1 MPGVEAAGWLED
13 LVEVP
18 IPAGVCALDGTIVA
32 VNRAGEALLGRPRAQ
47 VVGRKAWDLAPGGE
61 HIWPELLAAVRGGGE
76 YHGEIV
82 VATPQ
87 EPRRIAYI
95 AMQSEHAGAS
105 YVFVVAVAIGDERA
119 RGGDEAAVRH
129 LEHAAAALRAKLR

>member
-1 MPGVEAAGWLED
+1 MPGVEAAGWLDE
-13 LVEVP
+13 LVDAP
-18 IPAGVCALDGTIVA
+18 IPTGVFELDGTFVA
-32 VNRAGEALLGRPRAQ
+32 VSRAGEALLGRPRAQ
-47 VVGRKAWDLAPGGE
+47 VVGRKAWDLAPGAE
-61 HIWPELLAAVRGGGE
+61 HIWSEVLAAVRGGGE
-76 YHGEIV
+76 YRGDIV

-87 EPRRIAYI
+87 EPRRVAYI